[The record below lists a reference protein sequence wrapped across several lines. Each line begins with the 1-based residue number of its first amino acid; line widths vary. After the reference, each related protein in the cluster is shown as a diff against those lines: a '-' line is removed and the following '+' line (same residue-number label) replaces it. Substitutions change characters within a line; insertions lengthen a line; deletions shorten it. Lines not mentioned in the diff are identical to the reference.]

1 MEQYKF
7 IEELKKD
14 SYERNESVSNNLKNN
29 FCYYLEVLG
38 VENYHKINN
47 QIKQN
52 IPVEDMMFSED
63 TKLIRN
69 FAINE
74 GNIPLKFKNG
84 TLTQLEN
91 CRVNINTLKSIA
103 EQVQD
108 PDNRKMMYQI
118 IKLYEDALEFEIA
131 RQKQI
136 EMAEQLKKKREEV
149 QPEKKETFIPIGDI
163 VESFR
168 LIKEKNS
175 IDEKEGKNEKEKD
188 KTKTKTPKGSGDG
201 FGIGD

>member
-74 GNIPLKFKNG
+74 GNIPLKFKHG

>member
-149 QPEKKETFIPIGDI
+149 QPEKKRNIYSYWRYCRKFQTY
-163 VESFR
+163 
-168 LIKEKNS
+168 
-175 IDEKEGKNEKEKD
+175 
-188 KTKTKTPKGSGDG
+188 
-201 FGIGD
+201 

>member
-1 MEQYKF
+1 MKQYKF
-7 IEELKKD
+7 EEELKKD
-14 SYERNESVSNNLKNN
+14 IYERNKSVSDNLRND

-38 VENYHKINN
+38 MENYHKINN

-74 GNIPLKFKNG
+74 GCIPLKFKNG

-91 CRVNINTLKSIA
+91 CRVNVNTLKSIA

-108 PDNRKMMYQI
+108 PDNRKIMYQI

-136 EMAEQLKKKREEV
+136 EMAEQLKKKREEA
-149 QPEKKETFIPIGDI
+149 QPEKKETFIPIGDV

-168 LIKEKNS
+168 LIKEENS